1 MMTPNSAEPPLPEV
15 QTAPAVPVELES
27 TYPVPEQVPLTA
39 EDLRTEARRWRGVA
53 RGASIAAAVL
63 PLGGWWLGWRIGQPQ
78 VGLLLGGLAGGGA
91 PGLLAA
97 WALILARRLDR
108 QADAMPENGRMD
120 K

>member
-1 MMTPNSAEPPLPEV
+1 MMTPNSAEPPLPKADS
-15 QTAPAVPVELES
+15 APAVAVEPEP
-27 TYPVPEQVPLTA
+27 TYPVPEPVPLTA

-97 WALILARRLDR
+97 WALLLARRLDR
-108 QADAMPENGRMD
+108 QADAMPASSPSNQ
-120 K
+120 

>member
-1 MMTPNSAEPPLPEV
+1 MMTPNSADPPLPEV
-15 QTAPAVPVELES
+15 PAAPAVAVEVP
-27 TYPVPEQVPLTA
+27 YPVPEPVPLTA

-63 PLGGWWLGWRIGQPQ
+63 PLGGWWLGWKIGQPQ

-97 WALILARRLDR
+97 WAMLLARRLER
-108 QADAMPENGRMD
+108 QADALPQHSQTD
-120 K
+120 Q

>member
-1 MMTPNSAEPPLPEV
+1 MMTPSSAEPPLPEV
-15 QTAPAVPVELES
+15 QTAPAVAVELET

-63 PLGGWWLGWRIGQPQ
+63 PLGGWWLGWKIGQPQ

-97 WALILARRLDR
+97 WALLLARRLDR
-108 QADAMPENGRMD
+108 QADVMSVNGQTNQ
-120 K
+120 